1 MNDSPRPR
9 LTRSVEDYLKTIYS
23 LTERGESAST
33 SALAEALD
41 VQPASVTGMVKRL
54 AECGY
59 LEHARYHGVTLTET
73 GQGEAL
79 RIIRRHRILETYLY
93 THLEYSWDDVHQEAE
108 RLEHAASDTLI
119 DRMASI
125 LDHPGV
131 ESIRDIRGVW
141 DRTEHSVGGFAL
153 TLDQIEHNLLR
164 PFFRDPRIHFVLNC
178 ASSSCAAL
186 PPWAY
191 SGESLEEQIEQSS
204 KAFLQDL
211 GNVRLEG
218 SSLLLSRYFDWYASD
233 FVEAGWRP
241 RADSVADFVALYA
254 TPTVAE
260 AIQSNPQP
268 AIRFLDYDWSLNAAR
283 P

>member
-1 MNDSPRPR
+1 MRKPTIFLLSWVFLLACPAPESRP
-9 LTRSVEDYLKTIYS
+9 LTGEIAQQAESSIASGQATFDHTDWDTLLQEISVEGLVDYRNATDRRAELDSYLVSLASADLGILAPDHLK
-23 LTERGESAST
+23 
-33 SALAEALD
+33 ALLINAYNA
-41 VQPASVTGMVKRL
+41 
-54 AECGY
+54 Y
-59 LEHARYHGVTLTET
+59 TL
-73 GQGEAL
+73 
-79 RIIRRHRILETYLY
+79 
-93 THLEYSWDDVHQEAE
+93 
-108 RLEHAASDTLI
+108 
-119 DRMASI
+119 ASI

-178 ASSSCAAL
+178 ASSSCAVL

-218 SSLLLSRYFDWYASD
+218 SSLLLSSYFDWYASD
-233 FVEAGWRP
+233 FIEADWHP
-241 RADSVADFVALYA
+241 RADSVPDFVALYA
-254 TPTVAE
+254 TAGVAK
-260 AIQSNPQP
+260 AIQSNAQIT
-268 AIRFLDYDWSLNAAR
+268 IRFLDYDWSLNAAR
-283 P
+283 H